1 LGEGALAASAAAG
14 AVGNG
19 SLGGAQ
25 ALALRRVKHRRHTA
39 CVVHGA
45 CKRVGFAAS
54 AKAALTGIQVF
65 CAYPHRCAPGGFGR
79 PANRVRPVL
88 RLSDGDDYL
97 PRRGSCLALIPRPV
111 HSGTASRSI
120 PSRPLLQSLF
130 PTQENDMN
138 TVNTASSVISSD
150 KVQGTKVYNPNGDK
164 LGSVESLL
172 LDKLTG
178 KVRYAVMEF
187 GGFLGMGTDVYPL
200 PWETLKYDTGLGGY
214 VVSLTKEQLE
224 GAPRYARETT
234 QDYNDEYGRKVNE
247 YYGVPWI

>member
-1 LGEGALAASAAAG
+1 
-14 AVGNG
+14 
-19 SLGGAQ
+19 
-25 ALALRRVKHRRHTA
+25 
-39 CVVHGA
+39 
-45 CKRVGFAAS
+45 
-54 AKAALTGIQVF
+54 
-65 CAYPHRCAPGGFGR
+65 
-79 PANRVRPVL
+79 
-88 RLSDGDDYL
+88 
-97 PRRGSCLALIPRPV
+97 
-111 HSGTASRSI
+111 
-120 PSRPLLQSLF
+120 
-130 PTQENDMN
+130 MN
-138 TVNTASSVISSD
+138 TINTASSVISSD